1 MRKAIRL
8 NEDIRGVTDLRD
20 SLAQVVDRVVETK
33 RPMIITKR
41 SRPVAAIV
49 DIDELQTLYDLAE
62 RLEALEVKQIVDE
75 FEAAEPRADRQSGSW
90 TSDEVSLP
98 TRTNS
103 RVQGLLPSQR
113 RPAHKRHYHNHTSRS
128 A

>member
-1 MRKAIRL
+1 MNRAIRL

-20 SLAQVVDRVVETK
+20 TLPQVVDRVVQTK

-49 DIDELQTLYDLAE
+49 DIDELQRLYDLAE

-75 FEAAEPRADRQSGSW
+75 FEAAEARSEGEITSHEEAGRLVEEMVARA
-90 TSDEVSLP
+90 
-98 TRTNS
+98 
-103 RVQGLLPSQR
+103 
-113 RPAHKRHYHNHTSRS
+113 RPGA
-128 A
+128 

>member
-75 FEAAEPRADRQSGSW
+75 FEAAEARGEAEITPQEEVGRLVDEMVARAR
-90 TSDEVSLP
+90 
-98 TRTNS
+98 S
-103 RVQGLLPSQR
+103 R
-113 RPAHKRHYHNHTSRS
+113 A
-128 A
+128 